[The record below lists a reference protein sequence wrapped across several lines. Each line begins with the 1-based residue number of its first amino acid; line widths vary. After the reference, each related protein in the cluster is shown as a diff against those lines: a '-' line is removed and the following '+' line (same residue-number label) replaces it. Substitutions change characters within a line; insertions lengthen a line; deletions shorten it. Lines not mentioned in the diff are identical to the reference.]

1 MATRYSPLSSKV
13 EEDTTKLH
21 KYLALTKCKIKDN
34 LSLRGGL
41 SAEHTATFNQCN
53 STHLLTERPQVDLD
67 GERVAA
73 RFLVPLTLLKVKL
86 NLSRE
91 MVRKGGSLRSLAD
104 WEGI

>member
-1 MATRYSPLSSKV
+1 MATRYFPLSSKV

-73 RFLVPLTLLKVKL
+73 RFLVPLTLLKVKVEPQQG
-86 NLSRE
+86 NGEEGRQ
-91 MVRKGGSLRSLAD
+91 LA
-104 WEGI
+104 